1 MSSVKLGFI
10 GTGVMGTGII
20 KNFLKNGQEVVVFN
34 RTKAHAQPVI
44 EAGAT
49 WLNRRTLSLRS
60 ATLFSQWSDFHK
72 TSKPFIL
79 VAMAF

>member
-44 EAGAT
+44 EAGAY
-49 WLNRRTLSLRS
+49 LG
-60 ATLFSQWSDFHK
+60 
-72 TSKPFIL
+72 
-79 VAMAF
+79 